1 MLMISSREAT
11 LARPVVDNSV
21 HTVEHDAACDVDM
34 WLNGLI
40 AESICHRA
48 VDHPYLQR
56 LAKGDFPDIQW
67 ALRDYATQ
75 YYGYSAHFPRYL
87 TAAISRL
94 QNPDHRQLLIHNLLE
109 ECGQL
114 DRDERAALER
124 TGIDPAWIDGVPHPR
139 LFRSLQEHL
148 GAAPFDETD
157 HRSLEVICWREMFL
171 NTLAHGSCA
180 EAIGAL
186 GPGTEGIVKYFYR
199 YLLEAMKRFS
209 GLARQHYVF
218 FELHCLVDDG
228 HTEALNQIAR
238 DLAGTPEGRR
248 ELRKGMLK
256 ALNLRVAFWD
266 WMLQRATNPA
276 AFRPS

>member
-1 MLMISSREAT
+1 MISEREAM
-11 LARPVVDNSV
+11 LAVRGMADGTAPSAENIV
-21 HTVEHDAACDVDM
+21 ACDVDT
-34 WLNGLI
+34 WLNTLI
-40 AESICHRA
+40 AESISHRA
-48 VDHPYLQR
+48 VDHPYLHR
-56 LAKGDFPDIQW
+56 LAKGDLPDIKW
-67 ALRDYATQ
+67 ALQDYATQ

-87 TAAISRL
+87 TAVISRL
-94 QNPDHRQLLIHNLLE
+94 QNPDHRQLLIQNLLE
-109 ECGQL
+109 ECGHL
-114 DRDERAALER
+114 DHDERAALER

-139 LFRSLQEHL
+139 LFRSVQEHL
-148 GAAPFDETD
+148 GAAPFDESD

-171 NTLAHGSCA
+171 DTLTHGSSA

-199 YLLEAMKRFS
+199 YLLDAMKRFS
-209 GLARQHYVF
+209 GLSRQHYVF

-228 HTEALNQIAR
+228 HTAALNQIAR
-238 DLAGTPEGRR
+238 DLAGMPEGRR
-248 ELRKGMLK
+248 EVRKGMLK